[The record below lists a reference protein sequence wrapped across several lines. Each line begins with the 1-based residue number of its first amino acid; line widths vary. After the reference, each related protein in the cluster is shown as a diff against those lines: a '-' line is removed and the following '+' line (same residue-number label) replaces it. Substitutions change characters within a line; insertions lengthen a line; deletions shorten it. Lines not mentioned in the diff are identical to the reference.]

1 MDNTEPRKPIR
12 VDYIENRALK
22 SAPTVLRNV
31 VIVKSRPNPGFRAE
45 IRTVGALWN
54 EVFLSYDLVTGW
66 KRCRKLIFR
75 DATTFPAPIRSPSL
89 SFLEKTT
96 FSYQNIEN
104 PEKSRFLSWKIK
116 KSIFQYCHFGQ
127 SWHPHQKHYPEPP
140 PFTHLKPVFAKPEE
154 KKQNLRFSD
163 FRYCNISNSRIF
175 LFSAKKKSVVAT
187 GRGGMDSLVPET

>member
-12 VDYIENRALK
+12 VDYIENRARK
-22 SAPTVLRNV
+22 SAPTVLRTV
-31 VIVKSRPNPGFRAE
+31 VIAKSSPNPGFRAE

-54 EVFLSYDLVTGW
+54 DVILSYDLATGW
-66 KRCRKLIFR
+66 KSCDKSFFR
-75 DATTFPAPIRSPSL
+75 AATKFPAPIRSPAL

-96 FSYQNIEN
+96 FSYQNIEIQ
-104 PEKSRFLSWKIK
+104 EKSRFLSWKIQ

-154 KKQNLRFSD
+154 KKQNLRISD
-163 FRYCNISNSRIF
+163 FRYCNIPNSRIS
-175 LFSAKKKSVVAT
+175 LFSAKKMRISVLS
-187 GRGGMDSLVPET
+187 GGFDSLVPET